1 MSTEIVWNIDAM
13 QCRVKEGDL
22 TDIVIIC
29 HWRCS
34 GTQTDG
40 EKTYSASVYSTC
52 SLPAPEG
59 TFVPYDQLTLDQVLG
74 WIWAA
79 GVNKDAT
86 EAAVEQQI
94 QLQINPPV
102 VTLPNPW
109 QS

>member
-1 MSTEIVWNIDAM
+1 MITWQIDAM
-13 QCRVKEGDL
+13 QCKVQEGDL
-22 TDIVIIC
+22 TNVVFQV

-34 GTQTDG
+34 GTQVEGD
-40 EKTYSASVYSTC
+40 KTYSASVYSTC

-59 TFVPYDQLTLDQVLG
+59 QFTEYADLTKEQVLG

-79 GVNKDAT
+79 GVDKTGT
-86 EAAVEQQI
+86 ELAVERQI